1 MNKKIVI
8 AVAGLS
14 LFVLVGCTKGTPTSN
29 TSNLDDFAKCIT
41 TAGAKIYGTETC
53 PHCQNQKALFDES
66 FQYLNFTD
74 CMKNP
79 NACEGIDK
87 VPTWEFADGV
97 KEVGEKTFEQLAE
110 KTNCELA
117 K

>member
-1 MNKKIVI
+1 
-8 AVAGLS
+8 
-14 LFVLVGCTKGTPTSN
+14 
-29 TSNLDDFAKCIT
+29 
-41 TAGAKIYGTETC
+41 
-53 PHCQNQKALFDES
+53 
-66 FQYLNFTD
+66 
-74 CMKNP
+74 MKNP

-110 KTNCELA
+110 KTNCKLN